1 MNRPV
6 INIDAFARQL
16 ITDRCS
22 TLIETQGLLP
32 ANVLNIVK
40 NARDQFFE
48 DPSDKNY
55 EYIKKLFSQTKY
67 VDDAVDY
74 KDFNRRLL
82 LIFFKFALNKS
93 KVYFESYKSLIDV
106 ALKRLDG
113 INPDL
118 KSSPKAMLQHYN
130 ECLENLDNPR
140 NDEHHLVT
148 FSKEIATKIF
158 IETIDLYSYNNKSP
172 FEIAASAAAPSS
184 SAPSLFAATI
194 TNNKLKRARVDAEPK
209 PLPKPSPKPSPKP
222 LPKPCAPPAPPARP
236 YTVVSPIFS
245 M

>member
-1 MNRPV
+1 MNPANA
-6 INIDAFARQL
+6 IIDIDAFARQL

-22 TLIETQGLLP
+22 TLIETEGLLP
-32 ANVLNIVK
+32 ANILNIVK
-40 NARDQFFE
+40 NARDQFFKE
-48 DPSDKNY
+48 PSDKNY

-93 KVYFESYKSLIDV
+93 KSYFKNYKSLIEV

-140 NDEHHLVT
+140 NDEHHLIT

-158 IETIDLYSYNNKSP
+158 IETIDLYSYNNNNKSP
-172 FEIAASAAAPSS
+172 FVVDDNNHQVSNETILNTTLTNNNINKHKRKLLASSSSAAAATAT
-184 SAPSLFAATI
+184 APSF
-194 TNNKLKRARVDAEPK
+194 RVI
-209 PLPKPSPKPSPKP
+209 SPMF
-222 LPKPCAPPAPPARP
+222 L
-236 YTVVSPIFS
+236 